1 VHVVVRGRRRAVL
14 EYAAPVSRLLFLL
27 ASLAFALGAL
37 ADGAQRVYS
46 RESTEL
52 DARSP
57 LRTLSDWATAENA
70 TSVSARLL
78 SVELRR
84 DEHASFEVCSEG
96 TPGDAHLRDR
106 LTFVIWQPATQK
118 LELSVPLNDKFL
130 TQLKR
135 DGQSACLLLGGGTIE
150 HDGTYALDAVWGK
163 QGIAPDLEALSLRA
177 RVLGKRALGL
187 RDGLDVALLA
197 LGVIGACLSFYR
209 APERPFT
216 ALHRGR
222 ALSVTAGA
230 VLSMGLV
237 FTGLLFA
244 PLPGSA
250 GGLARG
256 VLIALA
262 EIAIAFVACRSLYT
276 PNAMAPSPTATSVA
290 AHLGLHAP
298 LRHPGPFLLAAPLT
312 AALLHPVASYAMA
325 LVPSTGKAP
334 LETFISWPSGAL
346 CFALIGML
354 APCAEELFFRGF
366 VYGTLRVA
374 SPALAFVVTVLL
386 FAVAHAQQSFGNWG
400 ALLAVTCTGLAMTSL
415 RATTGSTLVP
425 MVAHVL
431 YNAFLWRSSFRG

>member
-1 VHVVVRGRRRAVL
+1 
-14 EYAAPVSRLLFLL
+14 VSRTFFFL
-27 ASLAFALGAL
+27 ASLVFALGAL
-37 ADGAQRVYS
+37 ADGAQRVYG

-57 LRTLSDWATAENA
+57 LHTLTAWSTAEHA

-78 SVELRR
+78 SVDLHR
-84 DEHASFEVCSEG
+84 DEHASFEVCTEG
-96 TPGDAHLRDR
+96 TPDDAHLRDR

-130 TQLKR
+130 TQLRR
-135 DGQSACLLLGGGTIE
+135 DGQRACLLLGGGNIE

-163 QGIAPDLEALSLRA
+163 HGIPADIEALSLRA
-177 RVLGKRALGL
+177 RVLAKRALGL

-209 APERPFT
+209 APGTLLPAVSSGT
-216 ALHRGR
+216 ALV
-222 ALSVTAGA
+222 VTAGA
-230 VLSMGLV
+230 VLGMGLL
-237 FTGLLFA
+237 FTALLFA
-244 PLPGSA
+244 PLQGSL

-256 VLIALA
+256 VLLALA
-262 EIAIAFVACRSLYT
+262 EVGIAFVACHALFADRGGATY
-276 PNAMAPSPTATSVA
+276 APTSSVA
-290 AHLGLHAP
+290 VHLGLHAP
-298 LRHPGPFLLAAPLT
+298 GLHPGPFLLAAPVT

-325 LVPSTGKAP
+325 LVPSTGEAP
-334 LETFISWPSGAL
+334 LESFIAWPSGAL

-374 SPALAFVVTVLL
+374 SPALAFLVTVVL
-386 FAVAHAQQSFGNWG
+386 FALAHAQQSFGNWG
-400 ALLAVTCTGLAMTSL
+400 ALLAVTCTGIAMTSL
-415 RATTGSTLVP
+415 RAVTGSTIVP